1 MPIGTATE
9 HKGGL
14 PLHEPTRAQAR
25 TTPVRGFGVTA
36 RSTGLPHILDAAQ
49 FSREWLVD
57 ELFPRTDLMR
67 EIHALGDSRLLTG
80 RRMFALFYQPSTRT
94 RISFDSAMTSLG
106 GTASGIEIL
115 REAREQDDE
124 PLEDRVRVLCSYGY
138 DILVIRYHEEGGAA
152 RAAAVSTIPVV
163 NAGDGEG
170 QHPTQAL
177 LDAYTIHRELG
188 RLNDLEIALVGD
200 LTYERSV
207 NSLAELLGRG
217 PGIRLRFV
225 SPETLR
231 LRPAIRER
239 LVAAGADFEELDDLD
254 AVVRSADVIYL
265 TRAHSDRMTM
275 AQRFATEARSYTVDA
290 GVLARMK
297 ERAIILHPLP
307 RGAELG
313 LGLEADPR
321 VACFRQAENGL
332 YVRMALLTLL
342 LQGGGGALNRPEG
355 RQ

>member
-1 MPIGTATE
+1 MTG
-9 HKGGL
+9 
-14 PLHEPTRAQAR
+14 RA
-25 TTPVRGFGVTA
+25 
-36 RSTGLPHILDAAQ
+36 TGLTHILDASQ
-49 FSREWLVD
+49 FSRDWLLD

-67 EIHALGDSRLLTG
+67 QLHALGDSSLLTG
-80 RRMFALFYQPSTRT
+80 RRMFGLFYQPSTRT
-94 RISFDSAMTSLG
+94 RISFESAMTSLG
-106 GTASGIEIL
+106 GTTSGIEVL
-115 REAREQDDE
+115 REVRERDDE

-138 DILVIRYHEEGGAA
+138 DILLIRFHEEGGAG
-152 RAAAVSTIPVV
+152 RAAAVSTVPVV

-188 RLNDLEIALVGD
+188 RLHDLEIALVGD

-207 NSLAELLGRG
+207 NSLAELLASV

-231 LRPAIRER
+231 LRPAIRDR
-239 LVAAGADFEELDDLD
+239 LTAAGAVFEELDDLE
-254 AVVRSADVIYL
+254 AVLGTADVIYL
-265 TRAHSDRMTM
+265 TRAHSERMTM
-275 AQRFATEARSYTVDA
+275 AQRFAAQPRSYSVDA
-290 GVLARMK
+290 GVLGRMK
-297 ERAIILHPLP
+297 KDAIVLHPLP
-307 RGAELG
+307 RGPELA
-313 LGLEADPR
+313 LGLESDPR

-342 LQGGGGALNRPEG
+342 LQSGDGALNRPEG

>member
-1 MPIGTATE
+1 MVAVME
-9 HKGGL
+9 
-14 PLHEPTRAQAR
+14 RA
-25 TTPVRGFGVTA
+25 
-36 RSTGLPHILDAAQ
+36 SGLPHILDAAQ
-49 FSREWLVD
+49 FSRQWLLE

-67 EIHALGDSRLLTG
+67 EVHRLGDSRLLTG
-80 RRMFALFYQPSTRT
+80 RRMFVLFYQPSTRT
-94 RISFDSAMTSLG
+94 RISFESAMTSLG
-106 GTASGIEIL
+106 GTVSGIEVL
-115 REAREQDDE
+115 REARERDDE

-138 DILVIRYHEEGGAA
+138 DVLLIRYHEEGGAS
-152 RAAAVSTIPVV
+152 RAAAVSSVPVV

-188 RLNDLEIALVGD
+188 RLHDLEIALVGD

-207 NSLAELLGRG
+207 NSLAELLASV
-217 PGIRLRFV
+217 PGVRLRFV
-225 SPETLR
+225 SPETLK

-239 LVAAGADFEELDDLD
+239 LTAAGADFEELDDLE
-254 AVVRSADVIYL
+254 AVLGSADVIYL
-265 TRAHSDRMTM
+265 TRAHSERMTM
-275 AQRFATEARSYTVDA
+275 ASRFATEPRSYSVDA

-297 ERAIILHPLP
+297 DRAIVLHPLP
-307 RGAELG
+307 RGPELA

>member
-1 MPIGTATE
+1 MTS
-9 HKGGL
+9 
-14 PLHEPTRAQAR
+14 RA
-25 TTPVRGFGVTA
+25 
-36 RSTGLPHILDAAQ
+36 SGLPHILDANQ
-49 FSREWLVD
+49 FTGEWLFE

-67 EIHALGDSRLLTG
+67 EIHRLGDSRLLTG
-80 RRMFALFYQPSTRT
+80 RRMFGLFYQPSTRT
-94 RISFDSAMTSLG
+94 RISFESAMTSLG
-106 GTASGIEIL
+106 GTVSGIEVL
-115 REAREQDDE
+115 REARERDDE

-138 DILVIRYHEEGGAA
+138 DVLLIRYHEEGGAS
-152 RAAAVSTIPVV
+152 RAAAVSTVPVF

-188 RLNDLEIALVGD
+188 RLTDLEIALVGD
-200 LTYERSV
+200 LTYERAV
-207 NSLAELLGRG
+207 NSLADLLARL

-225 SPETLR
+225 SPSTLR
-231 LRPAIRER
+231 LRPTIRAR
-239 LVAAGADFEELDDLD
+239 LEAAGADFEELDDLE
-254 AVVRSADVIYL
+254 AVASTADVIYL
-265 TRAHSDRMTM
+265 TRAHSDRMAM
-275 AQRFATEARSYTVDA
+275 AQRFEATARSYAVDA

-297 ERAIILHPLP
+297 ERAIVLHPLP
-307 RGAELG
+307 RGPELA

-332 YVRMALLTLL
+332 YVRMALLTLV

>member
-1 MPIGTATE
+1 VVAGVDT
-9 HKGGL
+9 
-14 PLHEPTRAQAR
+14 
-25 TTPVRGFGVTA
+25 VTA
-36 RSTGLPHILDAAQ
+36 RDFGLPHVLAADQ
-49 FSREWLVD
+49 FSRDWLLE

-67 EIHALGDSRLLTG
+67 EIHRLGDSRLLTG
-80 RRMFALFYQPSTRT
+80 RRMFGLFYQPSTRT
-94 RISFDSAMTSLG
+94 RISFESAMTSLG
-106 GTASGIEIL
+106 GTTSGIEVL
-115 REAREQDDE
+115 REMRERDDE

-138 DILVIRYHEEGGAA
+138 DVLLIRYHEEGGAS
-152 RAAAVSTIPVV
+152 RAASVSTVPVV

-188 RLNDLEIALVGD
+188 RLHDLEIALVGD

-207 NSLAELLGRG
+207 NSLAELLARV
-217 PGIRLRFV
+217 PGVRLRFV
-225 SPETLR
+225 SPETLK

-239 LVAAGADFEELDDLD
+239 LTAAGADFEELDNLEK
-254 AVVRSADVIYL
+254 VLGSADVIYL

-275 AQRFATEARSYTVDA
+275 AQRFATEPRSYVVDD
-290 GVLARMK
+290 GVLTRM
-297 ERAIILHPLP
+297 RDQAIVLHPLP
-307 RGAELG
+307 RGPELAF
-313 LGLEADPR
+313 GLEGDPR

-342 LQGGGGALNRPEG
+342 LEGGGALNRPEG